1 MNGRTNMNDNVQNVF
16 ELQTMLRRM
25 SFISQNIKRINPD
38 GIFGVET
45 TEAVKSFQALK
56 NLPVTGDVDFETW
69 TELHISSDRS

>member
-25 SFISQNIKRINPD
+25 IFISQNIKRINPD
-38 GIFGVET
+38 GIFGTET

-69 TELHISSDRS
+69 TELHISSDRG

>member
-16 ELQTMLRRM
+16 ELQTMLRQM

-38 GIFGVET
+38 GIFGTET

-69 TELHISSDRS
+69 TELHISSDRG